1 MRKNRHKITTCEAA
15 IILGT
20 SPQFVRIAMQRDVL
34 KIGIAMQMPH
44 STNYTY
50 NISPK
55 LLSDYSG
62 KDVEKE
68 LVKIRAED
76 FCLENY

>member
-20 SPQFVRIAMQRDVL
+20 SPQFVRIAMQ
-34 KIGIAMQMPH
+34 MPN

-68 LVKIRAED
+68 LDKIRAED